1 MVLCPTVLDMFAATT
16 SVALVGVEARPVS
29 VEAHVGGGDKG
40 RLTLVGLPD
49 TAVREAKDRVLSAVA
64 ESGFRFPRGRVTVN
78 LAPAD
83 LPKSGSAYDLPIA
96 LAILAAGGLLEP
108 HQSAVVA
115 LGELAL
121 DGSVRPAR
129 GGLGAAMVA
138 RRLDRLCLLPPPS
151 AAEASLVEGTR
162 LLTVTNLT
170 QAVEAALGRSTECRI
185 PAVEPERAAVA
196 ELGEVRG
203 QPLARRAVEVAAA
216 GGHHLLMTGPPGSGK
231 TMLATCLPG
240 LIPALG
246 ADDALEVA
254 QVWSAAGRQRPPLGI
269 PPMRAPHHTATPAAL
284 VGGGSGVPVPG
295 EISLAHGGVLFLDEL
310 GEFAPSMLD
319 ALRQPLE
326 EGSIAIARK
335 GVSVRFPA
343 NFQLVAATN
352 PCPCGYAGD
361 DRLACRCSP
370 HAIERYHRRL
380 SGPLIDRFDLRI
392 TVPRPDGAALLGSRG
407 ESTATVGARVAA
419 ARQRQHARGR
429 LNRNL
434 GRTELDALA
443 LDGDATA
450 VLRDALRADRL
461 SGRGYD
467 RVRRVAASI
476 ADLDGDARIGKRH
489 VAEALALR
497 GG

>member
-1 MVLCPTVLDMFAATT
+1 MFAATT

-29 VEAHVGGGDKG
+29 VEAHVGGGERG
-40 RLTLVGLPD
+40 RFQIVGLPD

-64 ESGFRFPRGRVTVN
+64 VSGYRFPMGRVTVN

-96 LAILAAGGLLEP
+96 LAVLAAAGTIEYGA
-108 HQSAVVA
+108 SRVVA

-138 RRLDRLCLLPPPS
+138 RAAGRPCLLPPRS
-151 AAEASLVEGTR
+151 AAEASLVGGSR
-162 LLTVTNLT
+162 LRTVSNLV
-170 QAVEAALGRSTECRI
+170 QAVAAALGESTECHI
-185 PAVEPERAAVA
+185 PPIEAESGPVE

-231 TMLATCLPG
+231 TMLAKCLPG
-240 LIPALG
+240 LLPTLDAER
-246 ADDALEVA
+246 ALEVA
-254 QVWSAAGRQRPPLGI
+254 QVWSAAGRPRPLLEK
-269 PPMRAPHHTATPAAL
+269 PPIRAPHHSATLAAL
-284 VGGGSGVPVPG
+284 VGGGSGLPVPG

-310 GEFAPSMLD
+310 GEFPPTMLD

-326 EGSIAIARK
+326 EGSIVIARK

-343 NFQLVAATN
+343 SFQLVAATN

-361 DRLACRCSP
+361 SRIACTCSERG
-370 HAIERYHRRL
+370 IERYRRRL
-380 SGPLIDRFDLRI
+380 SGPLVDRFDLRVA
-392 TVPRPDGAALLGSRG
+392 VPRPEGSELLGEGG
-407 ESTATVGARVAA
+407 ETTATVAERVAGARRA
-419 ARQRQHARGR
+419 QEGRGC
-429 LNRNL
+429 LNGSL
-434 GRTELDALA
+434 GRAELDEFPIADGARRIIETALQ
-443 LDGDATA
+443 
-450 VLRDALRADRL
+450 ADRL

-467 RVRRVAASI
+467 RVRRVSVSI
-476 ADLDGDARIGKRH
+476 ADLTGTDVIGEDH
-489 VAEALALR
+489 LAEALALR
-497 GG
+497 AGP